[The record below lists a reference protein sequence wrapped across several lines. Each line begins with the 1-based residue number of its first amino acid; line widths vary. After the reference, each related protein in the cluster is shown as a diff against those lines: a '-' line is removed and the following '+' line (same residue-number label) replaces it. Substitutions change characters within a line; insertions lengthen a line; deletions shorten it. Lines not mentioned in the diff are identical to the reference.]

1 MSNEKRSIRLAEIAH
16 ARSGDRGAS
25 ANVGVIAYTPAG
37 YRYLRQA
44 LTAAVVEQFFK
55 PMGVG
60 TVVRHELPN
69 LGAFNF
75 VLPNILNDGGSI
87 SLQIDAQGK
96 GLGQQLLELKLEVQ
110 ELQLRQME
118 GK

>member
-1 MSNEKRSIRLAEIAH
+1 MSSETRSIRLAEIAH
-16 ARSGDRGAS
+16 ARSGDNGAS
-25 ANVGVIAYTPAG
+25 ANIGVIAYTPAG
-37 YRYLRQA
+37 YRFLRQTLVA
-44 LTAAVVEQFFK
+44 GVVEKFFK

-60 TVVRHELPN
+60 TVVRYELPN

-75 VLPNILNDGGSI
+75 VLPNILDGGGSI

-96 GLGQQLLELKLEVQ
+96 GLAQQLLELKLEVA

-118 GK
+118 AK